1 MKRLNEAL
9 SESVGSESGEVA
21 LQRGEAEHA
30 LLSCEE
36 SLGKKFDSR
45 LGGAL
50 KTGAQAEHVYG
61 QIGADKCTCAVASL
75 SCALQ
80 ALVAP
85 RSFRGPR
92 RLTCCCVPTCGI
104 RSERVHHV
112 SGEFFDLLFFTPP
125 GLVVH

>member
-45 LGGAL
+45 LGG
-50 KTGAQAEHVYG
+50 E
-61 QIGADKCTCAVASL
+61 D
-75 SCALQ
+75 
-80 ALVAP
+80 
-85 RSFRGPR
+85 RSATACIWPDRG
-92 RLTCCCVPTCGI
+92 
-104 RSERVHHV
+104 
-112 SGEFFDLLFFTPP
+112 
-125 GLVVH
+125 